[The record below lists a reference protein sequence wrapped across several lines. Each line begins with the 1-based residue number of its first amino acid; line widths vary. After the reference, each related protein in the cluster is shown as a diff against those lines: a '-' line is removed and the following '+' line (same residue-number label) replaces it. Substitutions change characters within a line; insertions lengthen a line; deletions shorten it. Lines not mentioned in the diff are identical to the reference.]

1 MHNYFKQGTGNKK
14 HRAWG
19 IVHRIKTGT
28 REHSIPQS
36 TVSSQK
42 TVISYRLSVY
52 SSENEYSTRYTEKD
66 RGQVAGEN
74 KAFNLLK

>member
-1 MHNYFKQGTGNKK
+1 MLDKNLLVTRIEQIDKHLERISLFSELSYEEFLNDINGNKK

-36 TVSSQK
+36 TD
-42 TVISYRLSVY
+42 
-52 SSENEYSTRYTEKD
+52 N
-66 RGQVAGEN
+66 
-74 KAFNLLK
+74 NL